1 VAGITPDILSVYSIS
16 KAGVIMATKVM
27 AQQWA
32 QYNIRVNAIAPGL
45 TKTRFSEALWSNQD
59 ILQGAML
66 GTPMRRAEPEEMVGA
81 VIFLAS
87 DASSYVTGQVL
98 AIDGGATI

>member
-1 VAGITPDILSVYSIS
+1 
-16 KAGVIMATKVM
+16 MATKTM

-45 TKTRFSEALWSNQD
+45 TKTRFSEALWSNPD

-66 GTPMRRAEPEEMVGA
+66 GTPMQRVAEPEEMVGA
-81 VIFLAS
+81 VVYLAS

-98 AIDGGATI
+98 AIDGGSTI